1 MSRVS
6 VIRGP
11 VCWHVSPWRAR
22 DVALDSSRAL
32 WNRLALVLDSDEVLA
47 QILDRG
53 EMADWRELYRLART
67 DSDLRARIARIV
79 QTVPVPLPRFWL
91 AALAD
96 LGEPVDL
103 AAPVPDYYERT
114 AI

>member
-1 MSRVS
+1 MTT
-6 VIRGP
+6 P
-11 VCWHVSPWRAR
+11 LTH
-22 DVALDSSRAL
+22 SRAL
-32 WNRLALVLDSDEVLA
+32 WNRMRLALASDEVLA

-53 EMADWRELYRLART
+53 GMSDWRELYRLAQAEPA
-67 DSDLRARIARIV
+67 LRARIARLV
-79 QTVPVPLPRFWL
+79 LRVPLPLPHFWL

-114 AI
+114 TV